1 MKRRDEVLVGLVTT
15 AALALAVVGS
25 LFLARGGLL
34 PGYVMYSTFNWG
46 SGLRQ
51 GQPVMLS
58 GVSVGYVDAV
68 DIHRS
73 GELLVTMRI
82 YKKYKVPLGTT
93 SKVAPNG
100 VFGDMMVAMMP
111 SQATD
116 EFYVEGDTIPAGAPM
131 VGIGEVLT
139 KVDSISQD
147 VQLLT
152 RALRTELVD
161 RGGLAEVRRTVTI
174 ANALIVNLG
183 QIAAQQ
189 AAELTR
195 TQQAIQHLA
204 NGIDVA
210 QVDSTLRGLGEVA
223 RNVTQL
229 TADLSGTTTQLNALL
244 GKLEGTQGS
253 AGLLLNDPGM
263 YRDVRGLLQRLD
275 SLTTDFQKNPGKYI
289 NFSVFGAPRE

>member
-1 MKRRDEVLVGLVTT
+1 MKRRDEVLVGIVTT
-15 AALALAVVGS
+15 IALGLAVVGS
-25 LFLARGGLL
+25 MFLARGGLL

-68 DIHRS
+68 DINRS
-73 GELLVTMRI
+73 GKLLVKMRI
-82 YKKYKVPLGTT
+82 YKKYRVPVGTT

-100 VFGDMMVAMMP
+100 VFGDMMVAMTP
-111 SQATD
+111 TVPTD
-116 EFYVEGDTIPAGAPM
+116 EYYAEGDTVPAGAPM

-147 VQLLT
+147 VQALT

-161 RGGLAEVRRTVTI
+161 RGGLAEVRRTVTT
-174 ANALIVNLG
+174 ANALIASLG
-183 QIAAQQ
+183 VIAEQQ

-195 TQQAIQHLA
+195 TQQAIQRLA
-204 NGIDVA
+204 TAVDPS
-210 QVDSTLRGLGEVA
+210 QVDSTLRGLTDVA
-223 RNVTQL
+223 RNVNQL
-229 TADLSGTTTQLNALL
+229 TTDLRGTTTQLNAVL
-244 GKLEGTQGS
+244 GKLDGGQGS
-253 AGLLLNDPGM
+253 AGLLLNDAGM

-275 SLTTDFQKNPGKYI
+275 SLTTDFQKNPRKYI
-289 NFSVFGAPRE
+289 KLSVF